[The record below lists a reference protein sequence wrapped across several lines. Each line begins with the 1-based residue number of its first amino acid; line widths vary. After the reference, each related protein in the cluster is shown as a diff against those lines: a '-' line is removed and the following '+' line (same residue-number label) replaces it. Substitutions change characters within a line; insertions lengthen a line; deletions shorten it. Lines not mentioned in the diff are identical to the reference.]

1 MSGRTIQ
8 SSDSNAAP
16 TSFKPVAPEDL
27 QAHIEMLAAESSEL
41 RRAVLLRD
49 RMLDLTSKGC
59 VVIDARGAKPSTIF
73 VNRALARLTG
83 YTASELIGLPAEMIV
98 EGAAAAKVAT
108 LKIGNRALLRGVMF
122 ESICDT
128 QGRVTHHIGVV
139 ADAAAQMAAERA
151 REELQNRLDVE
162 TRERQRV
169 ELELHLA
176 QKLEAVGRLAA
187 GVAHEIN
194 TPIQYVGDSVH
205 FLRSAAADLEKT
217 LQSYRDGLAR
227 IADGSAPQEV
237 AAQLAEIERANDIVF
252 HAAEMP
258 KAFARTL
265 EGVER
270 VAQIVR
276 AMKEFS
282 HPDVD
287 EQNPADINH
296 ALETTLIVTKNEYKY
311 AAEVT
316 TNFEELPPVVC
327 NIGELNQVFL
337 NMIVNAAH
345 AIMDGGRPAGA
356 GKISVATRA
365 KGEVVEIEF
374 ADNGCG
380 IPAGNLS
387 KIFDPFFTTKEVGRG
402 TGQGLAITRSII
414 VEKHRGSVQ
423 VESVVGQGTKFTFQ
437 LPVAGR
443 PRVEA
448 LA

>member
-1 MSGRTIQ
+1 
-8 SSDSNAAP
+8 
-16 TSFKPVAPEDL
+16 
-27 QAHIEMLAAESSEL
+27 
-41 RRAVLLRD
+41 
-49 RMLDLTSKGC
+49 
-59 VVIDARGAKPSTIF
+59 
-73 VNRALARLTG
+73 
-83 YTASELIGLPAEMIV
+83 
-98 EGAAAAKVAT
+98 
-108 LKIGNRALLRGVMF
+108 
-122 ESICDT
+122 
-128 QGRVTHHIGVV
+128 
-139 ADAAAQMAAERA
+139 
-151 REELQNRLDVE
+151 
-162 TRERQRV
+162 
-169 ELELHLA
+169 
-176 QKLEAVGRLAA
+176 
-187 GVAHEIN
+187 
-194 TPIQYVGDSVH
+194 
-205 FLRSAAADLEKT
+205 
-217 LQSYRDGLAR
+217 
-227 IADGSAPQEV
+227 
-237 AAQLAEIERANDIVF
+237 
-252 HAAEMP
+252 MP

-311 AAEVT
+311 AAEVI